1 LSDNIKELLTYSRS
15 LKILFAEDNYDVRV
29 QLIKLLENFFS
40 NIDVE
45 IDGQDAYDKYIN
57 HKEES
62 GKFYDLIITDLSMP
76 RLDGLE
82 FCKMV
87 MEENPN
93 QIILVISAHT
103 ESEKLLQLID
113 IGIYKFL
120 QKPVDYKDLLNTLTS
135 IISKIKKD
143 KE

>member
-1 LSDNIKELLTYSRS
+1 MSDNIKELLTYSRS

-62 GKFYDLIITDLSMP
+62 GNFYDLIITDLSMP